1 MDLAEIDE
9 NGKGLL
15 FYGDAPVD
23 LCKPVEG
30 QSNVYLLQTTFEL
43 ERKNQLSPK
52 PGQFYLIKS
61 KKSNVN
67 YNRPISVYHSEER
80 IKDNGKKEL
89 TVQFMILEK
98 GEGTKELCHMGVGEK
113 IVVIGPLGTAWPEPE
128 AENCLERARGA
139 CAAPGRADGSPG
151 GSENSPH
158 TPKIAIVGGGIG
170 VAPVANL
177 ASSLPAG
184 SYDFYASFKSG
195 SYGLENVK
203 AANLKITT
211 DDGSVGIH
219 GMLPAAFSKEAILAA
234 GYEVIYACGPT
245 PALAYV
251 KQLAQELNIKCW
263 ISMEHRMLCG
273 LGACLGC
280 MVETTEGLKRCCKDG
295 PVFDA
300 KILEFP
306 KPSTNAR
313 RKPLEKDEEPDI
325 STEICG
331 VKFKNPVIAS
341 AGTFAYGQNFRGL
354 SDVAAWGG
362 ICSKGLTFE
371 PRAGNKGERSL
382 EVAGGNMN
390 SIGLQN
396 PGIPYFIEN
405 LLPGMIGLGPVV
417 IANLAGSDIES
428 YVEGAKLLDKTECD
442 MIELN
447 ISCPNIKAAG
457 LAWGMSAETAY
468 YCVSSVRNVTSK
480 PLMVKLSPNA
490 PDNRPIALACIKAGA
505 DAISLINMIHGVAID
520 IDKGKPFFNNVHA
533 GYSGPG
539 LKPLA
544 LRIVYDV
551 IEEINKLPPEER
563 VPVVGIGGIQNWK
576 DAVEFIMAGCSAIEI
591 GQAKF
596 TNPNVAIDVQN
607 GLKDFMKSHGY
618 HNLSEMRGIAQVKH
632 QNDLGSGDERTH
644 YKELKDMILS
654 YLPVLP
660 NASKKNL

>member
-9 NGKGLL
+9 KGKGLL
-15 FYGDAPVD
+15 FSGFTKVHK
-23 LCKPVEG
+23 LEQVKG
-30 QSNVYLLQTTFEL
+30 QPNVYLLETKIPL
-43 ERKNQLSPK
+43 ERTNQLSPK
-52 PGQFYLIKS
+52 PGQFYLIRSRKTGT
-61 KKSNVN
+61 N
-67 YNRPISVYHSEER
+67 YNRPISVYSCSEK
-80 IKDNGKKEL
+80 IVDGKKEL

-98 GEGTKELCHMGVGEK
+98 GRGTQELCHLNLNEEMS
-113 IVVIGPLGTAWPEPE
+113 VIGPLGKEWQLPEKSLT
-128 AENCLERARGA
+128 ENA
-139 CAAPGRADGSPG
+139 GS
-151 GSENSPH
+151 S
-158 TPKIAIVGGGIG
+158 PKICIVGGGIG

-177 ASSLPAG
+177 ASALPEK

-219 GMLPAAFSKEAILAA
+219 GMLPEALSKEAVASA
-234 GYEVIYACGPT
+234 GYKVIYACGPT
-245 PALAYV
+245 PMLAYV
-251 KQLAQELNIKCW
+251 KQIAEELGVQCY

-280 MVETTEGLKRCCKDG
+280 TIETSEGLKRCCKDG

-300 KILEFP
+300 KIINFP
-306 KPSTNAR
+306 KPEPR
-313 RKPLEKDEEPDI
+313 RPPLNQNEEPDLTVNI
-325 STEICG
+325 AG
-331 VKFKNPVIAS
+331 VHFKNPVIAS
-341 AGTFAYGQNFRGL
+341 AGTFSYGQNFRGV
-354 SDVAAWGG
+354 SDVASWGG
-362 ICSKGLTFE
+362 ICSKGCTLE
-371 PRAGNKGERSL
+371 PRAGNKGERCL

-396 PGIPYFIEN
+396 PGIPVFIKE

-442 MIELN
+442 IIELN

-457 LAWGMSAETAY
+457 LAWGLSAETAY
-468 YCVSSVRNVTSK
+468 YCVSSVRAVTKK

-490 PDNRPIALACIKAGA
+490 PDNRPVALACIKAGA
-505 DAISLINMIHGVAID
+505 DAISLINMVHGVAID
-520 IDKGKPFFNNVHA
+520 IEKGKPFFNNVHA

-551 IEEINKLPPEER
+551 VEEINKLPPEQR
-563 VPVVGIGGIQNWK
+563 VPVIGIGGICTWQ
-576 DAVEFIMAGCSAIEI
+576 DAVEFIMAGCTAVEI

-596 TNPNVAIDVQN
+596 TNSNVAVDVVE
-607 GLKDFMKSHGY
+607 GMKSFMKTHGY
-618 HNLSEMRGIAQVKH
+618 KNLEEMRGIAQVKH
-632 QNDLGSGDERTH
+632 INEMGSGDEKTH
-644 YKELKDMILS
+644 YKELKDMVLN

-660 NASKKNL
+660 NATKK

>member
-1 MDLAEIDE
+1 MDLAEIDDE
-9 NGKGLL
+9 GKGLL
-15 FYGDAPVD
+15 YYGDALVEI
-23 LCKPVEG
+23 CKLVEG
-30 QSNVYLLQTTFEL
+30 QANVYLLQTTFEL
-43 ERKNQLSPK
+43 ERQTQVTPQA
-52 PGQFYLIKS
+52 GQFYLIKS

-67 YNRPISVYHSEER
+67 YNRPISVYHAEER
-80 IKDNGKKEL
+80 INKNGKKEI

-98 GEGTKELCHMGVGEK
+98 GEGTKELCHMNTGDP
-113 IVVIGPLGTAWPEPE
+113 IVIIGPLGTPWPRPE
-128 AENCLERARGA
+128 NKII
-139 CAAPGRADGSPG
+139 SVQK
-151 GSENSPH
+151 
-158 TPKIAIVGGGIG
+158 PKIAIVGGGIG

-177 ASSLPAG
+177 ASSLPDG

-195 SYGLENVK
+195 SYGLENVNP
-203 AANLKITT
+203 ANLFITT

-219 GMLPAAFSKEAILAA
+219 GMLPAAFSEEAVKKA
-234 GYEVIYACGPT
+234 GYELIYACGPT

-251 KQLAQELNIKCW
+251 KNLAEKLGIKCW

-280 MVETTEGLKRCCKDG
+280 MVETSEGLKRCCKDG
-295 PVFDA
+295 PVFDS

-306 KPSTNAR
+306 KPPAR
-313 RKPLEKDEEPDI
+313 RKPLDKDEEPDI
-325 STEICG
+325 STEIAG
-331 VKFKNPVIAS
+331 IKFKNPTIAS
-341 AGTFAYGQNFRGL
+341 AGTFAYGHNFRGL

-362 ICSKGLTFE
+362 ICSKGVTLE
-371 PRAGNKGERSL
+371 PRTGNRGERSL

-396 PGIPYFIEN
+396 PGVPYFIEH

-428 YVEGAKLLDKTECD
+428 YVEGAKLLDKTDCD

-468 YCVSSVRNVTSK
+468 YCVSSVRVATSK

-544 LRIVYDV
+544 LRICYDV

-596 TNPNVAIDVQN
+596 TNPNVAIDIQT
-607 GLKDFMKSHGY
+607 GLKEFMKSHGY
-618 HNLSEMRGIAQVKH
+618 HNIEEMRGIAQVKH
-632 QNDLGSGDERTH
+632 INELGDGNEKAH
-644 YKELKDMILS
+644 YKELKDMVLS

-660 NASKKNL
+660 NTSKKLK

>member
-15 FYGDAPVD
+15 FFGETKVEK
-23 LCKPVEG
+23 LQKIEG
-30 QSNVYLLQTTFEL
+30 QPNVYLLETTTVL
-43 ERKNQLSPK
+43 ERKNQISPK
-52 PGQFYLIKS
+52 AGQFYLIRS
-61 KKSNVN
+61 KKTTTN

-80 IKDNGKKEL
+80 INSEGKKEI

-98 GEGTKELCHMGVGEK
+98 GRGTRELCHMYLGETLSL
-113 IVVIGPLGTAWPEPE
+113 IGPLGTPWNTEDA
-128 AENCLERARGA
+128 LEIIKKN
-139 CAAPGRADGSPG
+139 
-151 GSENSPH
+151 ENSS
-158 TPKIAIVGGGIG
+158 PKIAIVGGGIG

-177 ASSLPAG
+177 ASSLPDK
-184 SYDFYASFKSG
+184 SYDFYACFKSG
-195 SYGLENVK
+195 TYGLEHVK

-211 DDGSVGIH
+211 DDGSAGIK
-219 GMLPAAFSKEAILAA
+219 GMLPAAFSKEAIKEA
-234 GYEVIYACGPT
+234 GYELIYACGPT

-251 KQLAQELNIKCW
+251 KQVAEELGIKCW

-280 MVETTEGLKRCCKDG
+280 TIETTEGLKRCCKDG

-300 KILEFP
+300 KILNFP
-306 KPSTNAR
+306 KPGPR
-313 RKPLEKDEEPDI
+313 RKPLEASEEPDLSVDI
-325 STEICG
+325 AG
-331 VKFKNPVIAS
+331 VHFKNPTIAS
-341 AGTFAYGQNFRGL
+341 AGTFAFGQNFRGV

-362 ICSKGLTFE
+362 IASKGCTLE

-396 PGIPYFIEN
+396 PGVPTFIKE
-405 LLPGMIGLGPVV
+405 LLPGMLGLGPVV

-447 ISCPNIKAAG
+447 ISCPNVKAAG
-457 LAWGMSAETAY
+457 LAWGLSAETAY
-468 YCVSSVRNVTSK
+468 YCVSSVRAVTKK

-490 PDNRPIALACIKAGA
+490 PDNRPIAIACIKAGA
-505 DAISLINMIHGVAID
+505 DAISLINMVHGVAID
-520 IDKGKPFFNNVHA
+520 IEKGKPFFNNVHA

-551 IEEINKLPPEER
+551 IEEINKLPPEQR
-563 VPVVGIGGIQNWK
+563 VPVIGIGGISTWQ
-576 DAVEFIMAGCSAIEI
+576 DAVEFIMAGAHAIEI

-596 TNPNVAIDVQN
+596 TNPDVAIDVVN
-607 GLKDFMKSHGY
+607 GLKVFMKSHGY
-618 HNLSEMRGIAQVKH
+618 KNLAEMRGIAQVKNH
-632 QNDLGSGDERTH
+632 DNELGSGNEKQK
-644 YKELKDMILS
+644 YAELKNM
-654 YLPVLP
+654 VLADKP
-660 NASKKNL
+660 IVSNISGSNVCIN

>member
-9 NGKGLL
+9 EGKGLL
-15 FYGDAPVD
+15 YFGDAPVEI
-23 LCKPVEG
+23 CKLVEG
-30 QSNVYLLQTTFEL
+30 QPNVYLLQTTFEL
-43 ERKNQLSPK
+43 ERQSQVSPQ

-80 IKDNGKKEL
+80 INVNGKKEL

-98 GEGTKELCHMGVGEK
+98 GEGTKELCHMNIGDP
-113 IVVIGPLGTAWPEPE
+113 IVLIGPLGTPWPKTEDK
-128 AENCLERARGA
+128 LI
-139 CAAPGRADGSPG
+139 SVQK
-151 GSENSPH
+151 
-158 TPKIAIVGGGIG
+158 PKIAIVGGGIG

-177 ASSLPAG
+177 AASLPDG
-184 SYDFYASFKSG
+184 SYDFYACFKSG
-195 SYGLENVK
+195 SYGLENVNP
-203 AANLKITT
+203 ARLFITT
-211 DDGSVGIH
+211 DDGSVGIK
-219 GMLPAAFSKEAILAA
+219 GMLPAAFSEETVKAA
-234 GYEVIYACGPT
+234 DYDIIYACGPT

-251 KQLAQELNIKCW
+251 KGLAEKLGIKCW

-295 PVFDA
+295 PVFDS

-306 KPSTNAR
+306 KPPAR
-313 RKPLEKDEEPDI
+313 RKPLDKDEEPDI
-325 STEICG
+325 STEIAG
-331 VKFKNPVIAS
+331 IKFKNPTIAS
-341 AGTFAYGQNFRGL
+341 AGTFAYGHNFRGV

-362 ICSKGLTFE
+362 ICSKGVTFE

-396 PGIPYFIEN
+396 PGVPYFIEH

-428 YVEGAKLLDKTECD
+428 YVNGAKLLDKTDCD

-468 YCVSSVRNVTSK
+468 YCVSSVRAVTSK

-505 DAISLINMIHGVAID
+505 DAISLVNMIHGVAID

-539 LKPLA
+539 LKPLS
-544 LRIVYDV
+544 LRICYDV

-563 VPVVGIGGIQNWK
+563 VPVVGIGGIQSWQ
-576 DAVEFIMAGCSAIEI
+576 DAVEFIMAGCTAIEI

-596 TNPNVAIDVQN
+596 TNPNVAIDIQK
-607 GLKDFMKSHGY
+607 GLKEFMKSHGY
-618 HNLSEMRGIAQVKH
+618 HNLEEMRGIAQVKH
-632 QNDLGSGDERTH
+632 VNELGAGDERAH
-644 YKELKDMILS
+644 YKELKDMVLS

-660 NASKKNL
+660 NASKKSK

>member
-1 MDLAEIDE
+1 MDIAEIDE
-9 NGKGLL
+9 KGKGLL
-15 FYGDAPVD
+15 FFGDTLVEKCQ
-23 LCKPVEG
+23 LVEG
-30 QSNVYLLQTTFEL
+30 QPNVYLLQTSTVL
-43 ERKNQLSPK
+43 ERKTQVSPK
-52 PGQFYLIKS
+52 AGQFYLIKS

-80 IKDNGKKEL
+80 INEEGKKEV

-98 GEGTKELCHMGVGEK
+98 GQGTQELCHMNVGDK
-113 IVVIGPLGTAWPEPE
+113 MVVIGPLGTPWPQ
-128 AENCLERARGA
+128 A
-139 CAAPGRADGSPG
+139 
-151 GSENSPH
+151 SEEEMG
-158 TPKIAIVGGGIG
+158 KICIVGGGIG
-170 VAPVANL
+170 VAPVANF
-177 ASSLPAG
+177 ASSLPAK

-195 SYGLENVK
+195 SYGLDYVD

-219 GMLPAAFSKEAILAA
+219 GMLPAALSKEAVEKA
-234 GYEVIYACGPT
+234 GYKVIYACGPG

-251 KQLAQELNIKCW
+251 KNLAEELGIKCW

-280 MVETTEGLKRCCKDG
+280 TIETKEGLKRCCKDG

-300 KILEFP
+300 RILDFP
-306 KPSTNAR
+306 KPPAR

-325 STEICG
+325 SVEIANI
-331 VKFKNPVIAS
+331 KFKNPTIAS
-341 AGTFAYGQNFRGL
+341 AGTFSYGQNFRGV

-362 ICSKGLTFE
+362 IASKGVTFE
-371 PRAGNKGERSL
+371 PRVGNKGERCL

-396 PGIPYFIEN
+396 PGIPYFVEN

-428 YVEGAKLLDKTECD
+428 YVEGAKLLDKTDCD

-447 ISCPNIKAAG
+447 ISCPNVKAAG
-457 LAWGMSAETAY
+457 LAWGLSAETAY
-468 YCVSSVRNVTSK
+468 YCVSSVRAVTKK

-505 DAISLINMIHGVAID
+505 DAISLINMVHGVAID
-520 IDKGKPFFNNVHA
+520 IEKGKPFFNNVHA

-563 VPVVGIGGIQNWK
+563 VPVVGIGGITNWK
-576 DAVEFIMAGCSAIEI
+576 DAVEFIMAGCTAIEI

-596 TNPNVAIDVQN
+596 TNPNVAIDVVE
-607 GLKDFMKSHGY
+607 GLKAFMKSHGY
-618 HNLSEMRGIAQVKH
+618 KNLAQMRGIAQIKH
-632 QNDLGSGDERTH
+632 VNEMGSGDERAH
-644 YKELKDMILS
+644 YKELKDMVLS

-660 NASKKNL
+660 NVTKK

>member
-9 NGKGLL
+9 EGKGLL
-15 FYGDAPVD
+15 YFGDAPVEI
-23 LCKPVEG
+23 CKLVEG
-30 QSNVYLLQTTFEL
+30 QPNVYLLQTTIEL
-43 ERKNQLSPK
+43 ERQTQVTPQ
-52 PGQFYLIKS
+52 PGQFYLLKS

-67 YNRPISVYHSEER
+67 YNRPISVYHAEER
-80 IKDNGKKEL
+80 INKNGKKEI

-98 GEGTKELCHMGVGEK
+98 GEGTKELCHMNIGDP
-113 IVVIGPLGTAWPEPE
+113 IIVIGPLGTPWPNPKKE
-128 AENCLERARGA
+128 AV
-139 CAAPGRADGSPG
+139 SVQK
-151 GSENSPH
+151 
-158 TPKIAIVGGGIG
+158 PKIAIVGGGIG

-177 ASSLPAG
+177 AASLPDG
-184 SYDFYASFKSG
+184 SYDFYACFKSG

-211 DDGSVGIH
+211 DDGSVGIK
-219 GMLPAAFSKEAILAA
+219 GMLPVAFSEEAIKEA
-234 GYEVIYACGPT
+234 GYELIYACGPT

-251 KQLAQELNIKCW
+251 KTVAEKLGIECW

-295 PVFDA
+295 PVFDSR
-300 KILEFP
+300 ILEFP
-306 KPSTNAR
+306 KPPAR
-313 RKPLEKDEEPDI
+313 RKPLDKDEEPDI
-325 STEICG
+325 SAEIAG
-331 VKFKNPVIAS
+331 VKFKNPTIAS
-341 AGTFAYGQNFRGL
+341 AGTFAYGHNFRGV

-362 ICSKGLTFE
+362 ICSKGVTFE
-371 PRAGNKGERSL
+371 PRVGNKGERSL

-396 PGIPYFIEN
+396 PGVPYFIEH

-428 YVEGAKLLDKTECD
+428 YVNGAKLLDKTDCD

-468 YCVSSVRNVTSK
+468 YCVSSVRVATSK

-505 DAISLINMIHGVAID
+505 DAISLVNMIHGVAID

-539 LKPLA
+539 LKPLS
-544 LRIVYDV
+544 LRICYDV

-576 DAVEFIMAGCSAIEI
+576 DAVEFIMAGCTAIEI

-596 TNPNVAIDVQN
+596 TNPNVAIDIQK
-607 GLKDFMKSHGY
+607 GLKEFMKSHGY
-618 HNLSEMRGIAQVKH
+618 HNLDEMRGIAQVKH
-632 QNDLGSGDERTH
+632 VNELGTGNEKEH
-644 YKELKDMILS
+644 YKELKDMVLS

-660 NASKKNL
+660 NTSKKLN

>member
-1 MDLAEIDE
+1 MDLAEIDDE
-9 NGKGLL
+9 GKGLL
-15 FYGDAPVD
+15 YYGDALVEI
-23 LCKPVEG
+23 CKLVEG
-30 QSNVYLLQTTFEL
+30 QANVYLLQTTFEL
-43 ERKNQLSPK
+43 ERQTQVTPQA
-52 PGQFYLIKS
+52 GQFYLIKS

-67 YNRPISVYHSEER
+67 YNRPISVYHAEER
-80 IKDNGKKEL
+80 INKNGKKEI
-89 TVQFMILEK
+89 TIQFMILEK
-98 GEGTKELCHMGVGEK
+98 GEGTKELCHMNTGEP
-113 IVVIGPLGTAWPEPE
+113 IVVIGPLGTPWPRPE
-128 AENCLERARGA
+128 NKII
-139 CAAPGRADGSPG
+139 SVQK
-151 GSENSPH
+151 
-158 TPKIAIVGGGIG
+158 PKIAIVGGGIG

-177 ASSLPAG
+177 ASSLPDG

-195 SYGLENVK
+195 SYGLEN
-203 AANLKITT
+203 ANPAHLFITT

-219 GMLPAAFSKEAILAA
+219 GMLPVAFSEEAVKKA
-234 GYEVIYACGPT
+234 GYELIYACGPT

-251 KQLAQELNIKCW
+251 KNLAEKLGIKCW

-280 MVETTEGLKRCCKDG
+280 MVETSEGLKRCCKDG
-295 PVFDA
+295 PVFDS

-306 KPSTNAR
+306 KPPAR
-313 RKPLEKDEEPDI
+313 RKPLDKDEEPDI
-325 STEICG
+325 STEIAG
-331 VKFKNPVIAS
+331 IKFKNPTIAS
-341 AGTFAYGQNFRGL
+341 AGTFAYGHNFRGL

-362 ICSKGLTFE
+362 ICSKGVTLE
-371 PRAGNKGERSL
+371 PRTGNRGERSL

-396 PGIPYFIEN
+396 PGVPYFIEH

-428 YVEGAKLLDKTECD
+428 YVEGAKLLDKTDCD

-468 YCVSSVRNVTSK
+468 YCVSSVRVATSK

-544 LRIVYDV
+544 LRICYDV

-596 TNPNVAIDVQN
+596 TNPNVAIDIQT
-607 GLKDFMKSHGY
+607 GLKEFMKSHGY
-618 HNLSEMRGIAQVKH
+618 HNIEEMRGIAQVKH
-632 QNDLGSGDERTH
+632 INELGDGNEKAH
-644 YKELKDMILS
+644 YKELKDMVLS

-660 NASKKNL
+660 NTSKKLK

>member
-1 MDLAEIDE
+1 MDLAEIDDE
-9 NGKGLL
+9 GKGLL
-15 FYGDAPVD
+15 YYGDALVEI
-23 LCKPVEG
+23 CKLVEG
-30 QSNVYLLQTTFEL
+30 QANVYLLQTTFEL
-43 ERKNQLSPK
+43 DRQTQVTPQA
-52 PGQFYLIKS
+52 GQFYLIKS

-67 YNRPISVYHSEER
+67 YNRPISVYHAEER
-80 IKDNGKKEL
+80 INKNGKKEI

-98 GEGTKELCHMGVGEK
+98 GEGTKELCHMNTGEP
-113 IVVIGPLGTAWPEPE
+113 IVVIGPLGTPWPRPE
-128 AENCLERARGA
+128 NKII
-139 CAAPGRADGSPG
+139 SVQK
-151 GSENSPH
+151 
-158 TPKIAIVGGGIG
+158 PKIAIVGGGIG

-177 ASSLPAG
+177 ASSLPDG

-195 SYGLENVK
+195 SYGLEN
-203 AANLKITT
+203 ANPAHLFITT

-219 GMLPAAFSKEAILAA
+219 GMLPVAFSEEAVKKA
-234 GYEVIYACGPT
+234 GYELIYACGPT

-251 KQLAQELNIKCW
+251 KNLAEKLGIKCW

-280 MVETTEGLKRCCKDG
+280 MVETSEGLKRCCKDG
-295 PVFDA
+295 PVFDS

-306 KPSTNAR
+306 KPPAR
-313 RKPLEKDEEPDI
+313 RKPLDKDEEPDI
-325 STEICG
+325 STEIAG
-331 VKFKNPVIAS
+331 IKFKNPTIAS
-341 AGTFAYGQNFRGL
+341 AGTFAYGHNFRGL

-362 ICSKGLTFE
+362 ICSKGVTLE
-371 PRAGNKGERSL
+371 PRTGNRGERSL

-396 PGIPYFIEN
+396 PGVPYFIEH

-428 YVEGAKLLDKTECD
+428 YVEGAKLLDKTDCD

-468 YCVSSVRNVTSK
+468 YCVSSVRVATSK

-544 LRIVYDV
+544 LRICYDV

-596 TNPNVAIDVQN
+596 TNPNVAIDIQT
-607 GLKDFMKSHGY
+607 GLKEFMKSHGY
-618 HNLSEMRGIAQVKH
+618 HNIEEMRGIAQVKH
-632 QNDLGSGDERTH
+632 INELGDGNEKAH
-644 YKELKDMILS
+644 YKELKDMVLS

-660 NASKKNL
+660 NTSKKLK